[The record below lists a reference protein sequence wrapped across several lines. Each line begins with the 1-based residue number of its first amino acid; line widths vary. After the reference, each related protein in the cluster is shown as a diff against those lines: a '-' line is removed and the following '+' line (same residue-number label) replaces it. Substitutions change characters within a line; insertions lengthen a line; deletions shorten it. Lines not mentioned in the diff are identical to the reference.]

1 MKDFI
6 SLKNVKSVSFSP
18 LFEDGDF
25 VTLTI
30 TYFNNEEPNKYR
42 KRIGGLDIEKRK
54 CVIRHFEEIYVKIKN
69 ALISKQDF
77 VEVEL

>member
-6 SLKNVKSVSFSP
+6 SLKNVKSVYY
-18 LFEDGDF
+18 FEDREF

-30 TYFNNEEPNKYR
+30 SYFNNEEPNKYK
-42 KRIGGLDIEKRK
+42 KRIDGLDVEKRI
-54 CVIRHFEEIYVKIKN
+54 CVIENYKEAYVKIKN
-69 ALISKQDF
+69 ALINKQDF